1 MTDRRRSLIIL
12 VAVLALIAGS
22 VWTLATKPTRLGL
35 DLQGGVQLVYE
46 ANPTAQVPE
55 ITP

>member
-1 MTDRRRSLIIL
+1 VTERRRSLIIL

-35 DLQGGVQLVYE
+35 DLQGGVQLVY
-46 ANPTAQVPE
+46 
-55 ITP
+55 